1 MAKPKK
7 TPGPAEPVVMTHGVA
22 PAIAESVEA
31 GMEIVAKS
39 LLAQTPPPVSG
50 PRKNMPSGAKRLV
63 HNGVVV
69 DIPDTVKRRAQMS
82 YDETTVDVECPK
94 DMDAESFRAYVEHAA
109 SELAMLLDERNR
121 RSKQSKAAERSLVE
135 MRASIAALSADKT
148 IGGELYARMFE
159 QKAVDMAQAQRRAAD
174 AAFVL
179 QAQDA
184 LLEDA
189 KRRWLSVAE

>member
-7 TPGPAEPVVMTHGVA
+7 TPGPAEPVMSAAAAPVPPAVPGPETVA
-22 PAIAESVEA
+22 VVVPKE
-31 GMEIVAKS
+31 
-39 LLAQTPPPVSG
+39 LPPPVSG

-135 MRASIAALSADKT
+135 MRASIAALNADKT
-148 IGGELYARMFE
+148 ISGELYARMFE

>member
-7 TPGPAEPVVMTHGVA
+7 TPAPAEPIAAVADVAAPSKPAEPA
-22 PAIAESVEA
+22 PAPKPTITD
-31 GMEIVAKS
+31 
-39 LLAQTPPPVSG
+39 TPPPVSG
-50 PRKNMPSGAKRLV
+50 PRKNAPSGAKRLV

-82 YDETTVDVECPK
+82 YDETTVEVECPK

-109 SELAMLLDERNR
+109 SEMAMLLDERNR
-121 RSKQSKAAERSLVE
+121 RSKQSKAAERSLTE
-135 MRASIAALSADKT
+135 MRASIAALNADKT
-148 IGGELYARMFE
+148 ISGELYARMFE
-159 QKAVDMAQAQRRAAD
+159 QKAVDVAQAQRRAAD
-174 AAFVL
+174 AAFML

-189 KRRWLSVAE
+189 KRRWLSAE

>member
-7 TPGPAEPVVMTHGVA
+7 TPGPAEPVLTTAPVPAHATDLLPADAGVMVKN
-22 PAIAESVEA
+22 E
-31 GMEIVAKS
+31 
-39 LLAQTPPPVSG
+39 LPPPVSG
-50 PRKNMPSGAKRLV
+50 PRKNAPSGAKRLV

-109 SELAMLLDERNR
+109 SEMAMLLDERNR
-121 RSKQSKAAERSLVE
+121 RSKQSKAAERSLTE
-135 MRASIAALSADKT
+135 MRDSIAALNADKT
-148 IGGELYARMFE
+148 ISGELYARMFE

-174 AAFVL
+174 AAFMV

-189 KRRWLSVAE
+189 KRRWLSAV

>member
-7 TPGPAEPVVMTHGVA
+7 TPAPAEPVGPIQASIMEVLAEKAA
-22 PAIAESVEA
+22 PTIAD
-31 GMEIVAKS
+31 
-39 LLAQTPPPVSG
+39 TPPPVSG

-135 MRASIAALSADKT
+135 MRASIAALNADKT
-148 IGGELYARMFE
+148 ISGELYARMFE

>member
-7 TPGPAEPVVMTHGVA
+7 IPGPAEPVAKIEPTAAKITVTNSDSTAGA
-22 PAIAESVEA
+22 PTVTIAD
-31 GMEIVAKS
+31 
-39 LLAQTPPPVSG
+39 TPPPVSG
-50 PRKNMPSGAKRLV
+50 PRKNAPSGAKRLV

-121 RSKQSKAAERSLVE
+121 RSKQSKAAERSLTE
-135 MRASIAALSADKT
+135 MRASIAALNADKT
-148 IGGELYARMFE
+148 ISGELYARMFE
-159 QKAVDMAQAQRRAAD
+159 QKAVDVAMAQRRAAD
-174 AAFVL
+174 ASFML
-179 QAQDA
+179 KAQDA

-189 KRRWLSVAE
+189 KRRWLSAE